1 MYGLIPYHR
10 FLVKRNMSISRKQS
24 TNTKMISLIPCWLT
38 KSVPDGKV
46 YESQLIKM
54 EDQHRQ
60 HKQKSRFIKMF
71 PTTNILLTIVG
82 TVAVT
87 SSECERSGSVL
98 NHFYSYLRTSTM
110 QTGLSALAMKH
121 TNLDVEFN
129 IERVMSFGAEEPWSL

>member
-1 MYGLIPYHR
+1 
-10 FLVKRNMSISRKQS
+10 
-24 TNTKMISLIPCWLT
+24 
-38 KSVPDGKV
+38 
-46 YESQLIKM
+46 
-54 EDQHRQ
+54 
-60 HKQKSRFIKMF
+60 MF